1 MLALM
6 ERLQALRLGDARLP
20 KAELS
25 LPKLALLHLV
35 ARSPGAR
42 VQDIAKGMGLTAPT
56 VSVGIH
62 YLLRKGW
69 LRREADPE
77 DRRATRISLTAKAEK
92 LMEKVKVLQRS
103 AIADFLA
110 GLDMKD
116 QQQLL
121 DLLERAVSAA
131 EQRNKT
137 QQKQT

>member
-6 ERLQALRLGDARLP
+6 ERLQALRLGDARPP

-25 LPKLALLHLV
+25 LPKLALLYLV
-35 ARSPGAR
+35 ARTPGAR
-42 VQDIAKGMGLTAPT
+42 AQDIARGMGLTAPT

-69 LRREADPE
+69 LRREADPQ

-92 LMEKVKVLQRS
+92 LMEKIKVRQRS

-110 GLDMKD
+110 GLERHE
-116 QQQLL
+116 QEQLL
-121 DLLERAVSAA
+121 DLLERAVGAA
-131 EQRNKT
+131 EQRDKT
-137 QQKQT
+137 QEETT